1 MVQTAPIP
9 ATIAKFRQLTLFIED
24 VTRKEVQYRI
34 KKKTT
39 YAKSKTLLTST
50 SQLYA
55 SFTITAFDEKSTI
68 QKTPIPAPTQ
78 NCFFA
83 CIKRIQIDIFS
94 STGIKYKNYVA
105 QDLIKKY

>member
-1 MVQTAPIP
+1 MVQTTPIP

-50 SQLYA
+50 S
-55 SFTITAFDEKSTI
+55 
-68 QKTPIPAPTQ
+68 
-78 NCFFA
+78 
-83 CIKRIQIDIFS
+83 
-94 STGIKYKNYVA
+94 
-105 QDLIKKY
+105 

>member
-1 MVQTAPIP
+1 MLRTLFYVLVAFFKDTNRISMIIIKSPNNWSRVSDTYIKIVAKIMVKTAPIP

-50 SQLYA
+50 S
-55 SFTITAFDEKSTI
+55 
-68 QKTPIPAPTQ
+68 
-78 NCFFA
+78 
-83 CIKRIQIDIFS
+83 
-94 STGIKYKNYVA
+94 
-105 QDLIKKY
+105 